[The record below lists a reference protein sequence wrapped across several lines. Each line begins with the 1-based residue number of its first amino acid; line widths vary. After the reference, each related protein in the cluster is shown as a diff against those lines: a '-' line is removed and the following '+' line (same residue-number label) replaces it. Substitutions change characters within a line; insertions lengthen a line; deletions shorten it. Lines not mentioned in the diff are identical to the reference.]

1 LKYEINNKTMH
12 KMKRYA
18 LLIAWILIHSFGL
31 FAHEEPAKTI
41 KEKEK
46 KEHDRKEI
54 LENKI
59 ASLTVWKHKI
69 QDNKHHTEL
78 KEKFLIL
85 SYDTK
90 GNISEMQVY
99 KSNDTL
105 DYKVVFEYDQNNN
118 MIKDTDYKPDGT
130 IAENIE
136 YTYDEFGRVLEQFN
150 YEANGKFDSKF
161 TYVTDNDNKTVNLNK
176 YKPIDSLE
184 YQIIY
189 KYEGSIDKG
198 NNIEI
203 IKQKPNG
210 ELIMRVENV
219 FDENNQRL
227 QKKIFDEYNQLMY
240 YFEYTYFE
248 NGDKFSTITKY
259 SPDNQVK
266 SKTIYTLN
274 EIGFTD
280 TVKIVDES
288 GNVLSFSSYEYK
300 IAK

>member
-1 LKYEINNKTMH
+1 MIRQAIIITG
-12 KMKRYA
+12 
-18 LLIAWILIHSFGL
+18 ILIHSFGL

-46 KEHDRKEI
+46 KEKDRKEI
-54 LENKI
+54 LDNKI
-59 ASLTVWKHKI
+59 ASFTVWKHKI
-69 QDNKHHTEL
+69 VNNEYDTVL
-78 KEKFLIL
+78 KEKFMIL
-85 SYDTK
+85 SYEKK
-90 GNISEMQVY
+90 GNISEIQVY

-105 DYKVVFEYDQNNN
+105 DYKVVFGYDQNNN
-118 MIKDTDYKPDGT
+118 MITDTDYNPDET
-130 IAENIE
+130 IAEKIV
-136 YTYDEFGRVLEQFN
+136 YKYDEFGRVLKQFN
-150 YEANGKFDSKF
+150 YEEDGKLDSKF
-161 TYVTDNDNKTVNLNK
+161 TYVANNNSKTVTLNK
-176 YKPIDSLE
+176 FKPIDSIE

-198 NNIEI
+198 NNVEI

-219 FDENNQRL
+219 FDENNHRL
-227 QKKIFDEYNQLMY
+227 QKKIFDENNQLMY

-248 NGDKFSTITKY
+248 KGDKFSTIAKY

-266 SKTIYTLN
+266 SRTIYTLN

-280 TVKIVDES
+280 TVKIVNES

-300 IAK
+300 IDK

>member
-1 LKYEINNKTMH
+1 MIRLT
-12 KMKRYA
+12 
-18 LLIAWILIHSFGL
+18 LIITGILIHSFGL
-31 FAHEEPAKTI
+31 YAHEEPAKTI

-46 KEHDRKEI
+46 KEQDRKEI

-59 ASLTVWKHKI
+59 ASFTVWKHKI
-69 QDNKHHTEL
+69 LNNQHDTVL

-85 SYDTK
+85 SYDMK
-90 GNISEMQVY
+90 GNISKMQVFN
-99 KSNDTL
+99 SNDTL
-105 DYKVVFEYDQNNN
+105 DYKVVFKYDQSNN
-118 MIKDTDYKPDGT
+118 MITETDYNPDE
-130 IAENIE
+130 IIVENIE
-136 YTYDEFGRVLEQFN
+136 YKYDEFGRILEQFN
-150 YEANGKFDSKF
+150 YEEDGKLDSKF
-161 TYVTDNDNKTVNLNK
+161 TYVTDNNSKTLTLNK
-176 YKPIDSLE
+176 YKPIDSIE

-198 NNIEI
+198 NNVEI

-219 FDENNQRL
+219 FDENNHRL
-227 QKKIFDEYNQLMY
+227 QKKIFDENNQLMY

-248 NGDKFSTITKY
+248 NGDKLSTITKY
-259 SPDNQVK
+259 SPDNQIE

-288 GNVLSFSSYEYK
+288 GNILSFSSYEYK
-300 IAK
+300 IEK

>member
-1 LKYEINNKTMH
+1 MIRL
-12 KMKRYA
+12 A
-18 LLIAWILIHSFGL
+18 LLITGIMIHSFGL
-31 FAHEEPAKTI
+31 YAHEEPAKTI

-46 KEHDRKEI
+46 KEQDRKEI

-59 ASLTVWKHKI
+59 ASFTVWKHKI
-69 QDNKHHTEL
+69 LNNEHDTAE

-85 SYDTK
+85 TYDMK

-118 MIKDTDYKPDGT
+118 MITDTDYNPDES

-136 YTYDEFGRVLEQFN
+136 YKYDEFGRVLEQFN
-150 YEANGKFDSKF
+150 YEENGKLDSKF
-161 TYVTDNDNKTVNLNK
+161 NYVTDNNSKTVTLNK
-176 YKPIDSLE
+176 YKPIDSIE

-189 KYEGSIDKG
+189 KYEGSTDKG
-198 NNIEI
+198 NNVEI

-210 ELIMRVENV
+210 VLIMRAENV

-227 QKKIFDEYNQLMY
+227 QKKIFDENNQLMY

-280 TVKIVDES
+280 TVEIVDES

-300 IAK
+300 IEK

>member
-1 LKYEINNKTMH
+1 MNKMI
-12 KMKRYA
+12 R
-18 LLIAWILIHSFGL
+18 LILIITGILIHSFGL
-31 FAHEEPAKTI
+31 YAHEEPAKTI

-46 KEHDRKEI
+46 KEQDRKEI

-59 ASLTVWKHKI
+59 ASFTVWKHKI
-69 QDNKHHTEL
+69 LNNEHNTAE

-85 SYDTK
+85 TYDMK

-105 DYKVVFEYDQNNN
+105 DYKVVFGYDQKNN
-118 MIKDTDYKPDGT
+118 MITDTDYNPDGT

-136 YTYDEFGRVLEQFN
+136 YKYDGVGRVLEQFN
-150 YEANGKFDSKF
+150 YEMDGKIDSKF
-161 TYVTDNDNKTVNLNK
+161 TYVTDNKSKTVTLNK
-176 YKPIDSLE
+176 YKPTDSIE

-189 KYEGSIDKG
+189 KYEGSIVEG
-198 NNIEI
+198 NNVEI

-219 FDENNQRL
+219 FDENNHRL
-227 QKKIFDEYNQLMY
+227 QKKIFDENNQLMY
-240 YFEYTYFE
+240 YFKYTYFG

-259 SPDNQVK
+259 SPDNQIK

-274 EIGFTD
+274 EIGFTH
-280 TVKIVDES
+280 TIKTVDES

-300 IAK
+300 IEK